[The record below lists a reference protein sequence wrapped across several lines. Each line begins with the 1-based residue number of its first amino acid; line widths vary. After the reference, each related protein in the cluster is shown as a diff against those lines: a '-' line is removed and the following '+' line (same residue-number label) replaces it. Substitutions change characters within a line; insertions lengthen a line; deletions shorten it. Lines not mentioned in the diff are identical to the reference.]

1 MQNAQVDMCCPTS
14 CFSIV
19 ELSTLYTESHCCIS
33 QIHGKLEGGQLYTP
47 AFVARIRATVR
58 GAVRA
63 IMVPTSVSTLSSFL
77 QQQMREVDEGPI
89 TKVTAD
95 GGLFQS
101 VLNQLIADGE
111 VKGSLRGGNAVY
123 TPAVCGF
130 FGHVF

>member
-1 MQNAQVDMCCPTS
+1 MW
-14 CFSIV
+14 
-19 ELSTLYTESHCCIS
+19 

-63 IMVPTSVSTLSSFL
+63 LTVPTPVTTLWNFL
-77 QQQMREVDEGPI
+77 QQQMREGDEGPAAKG
-89 TKVTAD
+89 TGE

-101 VLNQLIADGE
+101 VLHQLIAEGE

-123 TPAVCGF
+123 TPAVLFLNCCF
-130 FGHVF
+130 SLNLCTAWSVSE